1 MNIPKVITIKQSP
14 IVFLKRLA
22 LLLLIFA
29 FMPAFLVAA
38 LRIEDSY
45 NQLAFAGAL
54 TFNFAWTI
62 LFTSLQ
68 IIIIG
73 TAFYSWWWS
82 YYLVSKKEIIRQREG
97 GMGGIPLANTYAI
110 TSIDIHQ
117 GFLGKRANY
126 GTLIIYTSDAA
137 APVELKNVPEPLYR
151 AREIEEMI
159 DLALAPKAL
168 PAAEPVPA
176 LIAGGEN
183 QNVEF
188 KASLQWDYRQQKR
201 NKELHE
207 PVMKNLA
214 GYMNTAGGTVLIG
227 VDDEGQI
234 LGLEPDYAT
243 MGKKN
248 SDGFENNFNMAFN
261 KMIGAEY
268 RHYVDVSFYTLAE
281 KEICVLRALPADD
294 PVFLTYQGEEKFY
307 IRTGNS
313 SQPLPVSK
321 ASRYIQKRFQN

>member
-1 MNIPKVITIKQSP
+1 MNIPKVIPIKQSP
-14 IVFLKRLA
+14 FVFLKRLA
-22 LLLLIFA
+22 ILLLAFA

-45 NQLAFAGAL
+45 NQLAVAGAL

-62 LFTSLQ
+62 LFTIIQ
-68 IIIIG
+68 IVIIG
-73 TAFYSWWWS
+73 IAFYSWWLS
-82 YYLVSKKEIIRQREG
+82 YYMVSKKEITRQREG

-110 TSIDIHQ
+110 TNIDIHQ

-126 GTLIIYTSDAA
+126 GTLIIHTSDAA
-137 APVELKNVPEPLYR
+137 APVEMKNVPEPVYR
-151 AREIEEMI
+151 AREILDMV
-159 DLALAPKAL
+159 DLDLAPKAL
-168 PAAEPVPA
+168 SVTEPVPA
-176 LIAGGEN
+176 LIAGGES

-188 KASLQWDYRQQKR
+188 KASFQWDYRQLKR
-201 NKELHE
+201 NKDLHE

-214 GYMNTAGGTVLIG
+214 GYMNTVGGTVLIG
-227 VDDEGQI
+227 VDDEGQV

-243 MGKKN
+243 MGKKD

-261 KMIGAEY
+261 KMIGPEY
-268 RHYVDVSFYTLAE
+268 RHYIDVSFHTLEE
-281 KEICVLRALPADD
+281 KEICAVYASPAEE
-294 PVFLTYQGEEKFY
+294 PVFLTTKGKENFF

-321 ASRYIQKRFQN
+321 ASHYIQKRFQN